1 MGKAERMIRN
11 SRNQGKDW
19 ETGMAIGKIIGY
31 GALFAFLSAGV
42 VWGEPSGEK
51 KGSAAR
57 TALIR
62 IRKTDG
68 KTEEVCRAL
77 EQPEPNVY
85 RLTIPPREISRDVDT
100 IEAVFDA
107 AHAKKGEEGYFV
119 VSTGLL
125 GTFREDKGKLEER
138 RNPMPLFGMKSPA
151 GTFVGIV
158 KGLKYEFS
166 TVAEVT
172 NGVYAIYPRFLI
184 KDMVVAPYEDLI
196 VDFQML
202 TGDDANYSGMARA
215 YRAYQLGRGE
225 VKPLRERVK
234 GNPQL
239 AYTADTMFIRVK
251 HGAKNNRNKV
261 ERQTPTNEPPVAV
274 FQTFD
279 DFMRIMKKL
288 KALGV
293 EKAEMCSVGWNSG
306 GFDGRFP
313 TLFPPDPAY
322 GGEAKMREAIACAH
336 GLGYQIVCHVCNTD
350 FYEIS
355 DRFSADDIAKNP
367 DGSLR
372 KGGLFAG
379 GRAYSPCF
387 QRVCDAIVD
396 ADYKGLSDLGF
407 KGTHHID
414 VTSCI
419 TPYPCFDPRHPC
431 NRQQTADYM
440 NRIGEK
446 ARRTFGG
453 FGSEGPC
460 DHVARTLDYALYV
473 TAYPKWLGKPNPLVD
488 RIIPLWQLAYHGII
502 LSNPFYSTIDYN
514 CPRPSGNEPHT
525 WLDQPTRRLKLF
537 EFGGRPTFYFNPY
550 RDLTPIKAA
559 YDEYQPMKYLQYEF
573 MDAHDEIAK
582 DVFRT
587 RYSDGSE
594 VITNYSGTD
603 FRYKGTTVK
612 AMDYRLVKAGFFRR
626 IVRICGIR

>member
-1 MGKAERMIRN
+1 MLAVL
-11 SRNQGKDW
+11 
-19 ETGMAIGKIIGY
+19 TA
-31 GALFAFLSAGV
+31 GAAVG
-42 VWGEPSGEK
+42 GTQEK
-51 KGSAAR
+51 QNFGGTR
-57 TALIR
+57 TATVR
-62 IRKTDG
+62 IKRTSG
-68 KTEEVCRAL
+68 QTELQTRAL
-77 EQPEPNVY
+77 ERTASNVY
-85 RLTIPPREISRDVDT
+85 RLLIPIRELTRDVDT
-100 IEAVFDA
+100 VDALFDA
-107 AHAKKGEEGYFV
+107 ATAKKGDPGYFI

-125 GTFREDKGKLEER
+125 GTFREEAGKLEER
-138 RNPMPLFGMKSPA
+138 RNPMPIVGMKSPN

-166 TVAEVT
+166 TVVEAT
-172 NGVYAIYPRFLI
+172 NGVYTVFPRFLI
-184 KDMVVAPYEDLI
+184 KEMVFDAYEDLV
-196 VDFQML
+196 VDFQVL
-202 TGDDANYSGMARA
+202 EGDEANYSGMARA
-215 YRAYQLGRGE
+215 YRDDQLGRGE
-225 VKPLRERVK
+225 VRPLRERVK

-251 HGAKNNRNKV
+251 HGAKNNKKRI

-274 FQTFD
+274 FHTFD
-279 DFMRIMKKL
+279 DFMRIMKEL

-355 DRFSADDIAKNP
+355 DRFDAADIAGNP

-372 KGGLFAG
+372 KGGVLAG
-379 GRAYSPCF
+379 GRVYSPCF

-396 ADYKGLSDLGF
+396 EDYIGLSDLGF
-407 KGTHHID
+407 KGAHHID

-419 TPYPCFDPRHPC
+419 VPYPCFNPRHPL

-440 NRIGEK
+440 NKIGEK
-446 ARRTFGG
+446 ARRAFGG

-473 TAYPKWLGKPNPLVD
+473 TAYPQWLGKPNPLID

-502 LSNPFYSTIDYN
+502 LSNPYYATIDYN
-514 CPRPSGNEPHT
+514 YLRPAGREPHT
-525 WLDQPTRRLKLF
+525 WLNQTTRRLKLY

-550 RDLTPIKAA
+550 KDLKPIKEA

-573 MDAHDEIAK
+573 MDFHDEIAK
-582 DVFRT
+582 DVFLT

-594 VITNYSGTD
+594 VVSNYSNGS
-603 FRYKGTTVK
+603 FPYRGKVVK
-612 AMDYRLVKAGFFRR
+612 SMDYRLFKPSVFR
-626 IVRICGIR
+626 CSLTALGL

>member
-1 MGKAERMIRN
+1 MRFAKRAL
-11 SRNQGKDW
+11 W
-19 ETGMAIGKIIGY
+19 A
-31 GALFAFLSAGV
+31 GALLAAMSSAG
-42 VWGEPSGEK
+42 GP
-51 KGSAAR
+51 AR
-57 TALIR
+57 HATVR
-62 IRKTDG
+62 IRTLDG
-68 KTEEVCRAL
+68 QRREQVQTL
-77 EQPEPNVY
+77 EQTAPNVY
-85 RLTIPPREISRDVDT
+85 RLTLPQGALSRDIDT
-100 IEAVFDA
+100 VETLFDA
-107 AHAKKGEEGYFV
+107 ATAKKGDAGYFV

-125 GTFREDKGKLEER
+125 GTFHETDGLLVER
-138 RNPMPLFGMKSPA
+138 RNPMPLFGMKGPN

-158 KGLKYEFS
+158 QGLKYEFA
-166 TVAEVT
+166 TVVEAT
-172 NGVYAIYPRFLI
+172 NGVYTVFPRFLI
-184 KDMVVAPYEDLI
+184 KEIGFAPYEDLV
-196 VDFQML
+196 VDFHL
-202 TGDDANYSGMARA
+202 LDGDDADYSGMART
-215 YRAYQLGRGE
+215 YRKFQLERGE
-225 VKPLRERVK
+225 VRPLRERVK

-251 HGAKNNRNKV
+251 HGSKTNRNKV
-261 ERQTPTNEPPVAV
+261 ERQTASNEPPVTV
-274 FQTFD
+274 FHTFD
-279 DFMRIMKKL
+279 DLMRIMKAL

-322 GGEAKMREAIACAH
+322 GGEVKLREAIACAH

-355 DRFSADDIAKNP
+355 DRFRTGDIAKNP

-396 ADYKGLSDLGF
+396 DDYKGLSELGF

-419 TPYPCFDPRHPC
+419 TPYPCFDPAHPL

-446 ARRTFGG
+446 ARRAFGG

-473 TAYPKWLGKPNPLVD
+473 TAYPKWLGRPNPLAD
-488 RIIPLWQLAYHGII
+488 RIIPLWQIAYHGII

-514 CPRPSGNEPHT
+514 IPRPSGTEPHT
-525 WLDQPTRRLKLF
+525 WLDTTTRRLKLI

-550 RDLTPIKAA
+550 KELKPIKEA
-559 YDEYQPMKYLQYEF
+559 YDEYQPLKHLQYEF
-573 MDAHDEIAK
+573 MDFHGEIAEA
-582 DVFRT
+582 VFLT
-587 RYSDGSE
+587 RYADGSE
-594 VITNYSGTD
+594 IVTNYSDRPFTYRRRTIGP
-603 FRYKGTTVK
+603 K
-612 AMDYRLVKAGFFRR
+612 DYRLFKPGFFKR
-626 IVRICGIR
+626 IARALSIG